1 LKRHAA
7 IRLNNTAGRQDQ
19 SARRE
24 GQDHYPQTFGFH
36 NSIIPFFYT
45 LRTLG
50 GGRRSGNGVN
60 TPAPAARGKAEDARI
75 YSPLSAVS
83 SGMDIDV
90 AIFSATQQLALFDLL
105 ILAMYA
111 DGHLTTFE
119 DAQLQALLAAMG
131 HAEEPARQREFDAAV
146 TRVRP
151 AVDSIHKA
159 KELAL
164 MLAGVFTTRAQ
175 QKQVFA
181 AVEQMMTSD
190 NHVSTW
196 ENTLLMELRM
206 TFRL

>member
-1 LKRHAA
+1 
-7 IRLNNTAGRQDQ
+7 
-19 SARRE
+19 
-24 GQDHYPQTFGFH
+24 
-36 NSIIPFFYT
+36 
-45 LRTLG
+45 
-50 GGRRSGNGVN
+50 
-60 TPAPAARGKAEDARI
+60 
-75 YSPLSAVS
+75 
-83 SGMDIDV
+83 MDIDV
-90 AIFSATQQLALFDLL
+90 TIFSAPQQLALFDLL

-119 DAQLQALLAAMG
+119 DAQLQALLVAMG
-131 HAEEPARQREFDAAV
+131 HADEAARQREFDAAV

-151 AVDSIHKA
+151 AVDSIHDA

-164 MLAGVFTTRAQ
+164 TLAKAFTARAQ
-175 QKQVFA
+175 QKQVFS